1 MFRETSTKHRT
12 FQEHR
17 VQYVRT
23 YVVAQADVIFC
34 HESDMIADNNVR
46 NKLMAGRGSFYEN
59 MYVCTYVKWVQ
70 VILYSYTKSV
80 LLITTG

>member
-1 MFRETSTKHRT
+1 
-12 FQEHR
+12 
-17 VQYVRT
+17 
-23 YVVAQADVIFC
+23 
-34 HESDMIADNNVR
+34 MIADNNVR

-59 MYVCTYVKWVQ
+59 MYVRTYVKWVQ